1 MKYQTKIDVMNKLKY
16 SIILVIVGLFSVLSI
31 VSCDDKEDKKIV
43 IEKGTVTDIDGNV
56 YETVKIGNQWWMAQ
70 NLEVTHYNDS
80 TPIFKANSPSAWILD
95 SSSYRAYE
103 NNGFSPGL
111 LYNWNAVNDSRKIAP
126 KGWHIPTDAEW
137 KELETYIGMSQND
150 ADKTSWRGTDQ
161 ANKLRKEGFS
171 EWTKF
176 ESIWSSNDYGFSALA
191 GCCILYNGD
200 IGQPGLKNTGF
211 WWTRSLN
218 PDNKPWYRYMDY
230 KKSRVFRYYDEKS
243 YGFSVRCVRD

>member
-1 MKYQTKIDVMNKLKY
+1 MNKLIRLKY
-16 SIILVIVGLFSVLSI
+16 NVVLIIAGLFSVLSI
-31 VSCDDKEDKKIV
+31 VSCDDEENKKVV

-80 TPIFKANSPSAWILD
+80 TPIFNADAEAEWILD
-95 SSSYRAYE
+95 SASYKAFD
-103 NNGFSPGL
+103 NTGLAPGL

-137 KELETYIGMSQND
+137 KELETFIGMSQSD
-150 ADKTSWRGTDQ
+150 ADRTSWRGTDQ

-191 GCCILYNGD
+191 GSCILFNGRD
-200 IGQPGLKNTGF
+200 GESLKETGF
-211 WWTRSLN
+211 WWTSSLN
-218 PDNKPWYRYMDY
+218 QDNKPWYRYMDY
-230 KKSRVFRYYDEKS
+230 KKSNVFRYYDEES
-243 YGFSVRCVRD
+243 YGFSVRCVKD